1 MRTSPIGTTRRHCL
15 QAAIALPL
23 VVHHR
28 LSDAAQVGA
37 ATDLMP
43 DFWRV
48 YDASSALHQPARA
61 DRLRREFFQPNE
73 PIYRLAGMKLP
84 DDAVIVRWLASFDGI
99 AQNVRR
105 MHRRFAHALA
115 HHRTAFRRALPDFDP
130 QRSPVY
136 LLPSVYR
143 FDAHL
148 EPQPDGLPLFFAP
161 DGIVRY
167 HGADA
172 DLSVLFSHE
181 MFHCYQ
187 GQMNAG
193 MAQDS
198 QPPVFVNLWVE
209 GGATYASERLNPRA
223 SLRHVLLDD
232 DALLREGPRSAPRVA
247 AALLERIDATDAAT
261 LKSFF
266 AMGWRGDWP
275 SRAGYYV
282 GLLVAR
288 EWARTMNLQQLAA
301 MPREQVLQRSIQTL
315 RRIAGRP

>member
-1 MRTSPIGTTRRHCL
+1 MKTSATGTTRRHCL
-15 QAAIALPL
+15 QAALALSL
-23 VVHHR
+23 ALRHG
-28 LSDAAQVGA
+28 LSEAAPTGA

-48 YDASSALHQPARA
+48 YDASHALRLPARA
-61 DRLRREFFQPNE
+61 HLLRREFFQSNE
-73 PIYRLAGMKLP
+73 PIYRLAGMTLP
-84 DDAVIVRWLASFDGI
+84 DDAAIERWLSSFDGI
-99 AQNVRR
+99 AQSVRD
-105 MHRRFAHALA
+105 MHRRFALELA
-115 HHRTAFRRALPDFDP
+115 HHGAAFRRALPDFDP

-148 EPQPDGLPLFFAP
+148 EPQTDGLPLFFAP
-161 DGIVRY
+161 DGIVRH

-187 GQMNAG
+187 GQMNPG
-193 MAQDS
+193 MAQDP

-209 GGATYASERLNPRA
+209 GGATCASERLNPRA

-232 DALLREGPRSAPRVA
+232 DVLLREGPRTAPRVA
-247 AALLERIDATDAAT
+247 TALLDRIDATDAAT

-266 AMGWRGDWP
+266 SMGWRGEWP
-275 SRAGYYV
+275 ARAGYYV

-288 EWARTMNLQQLAA
+288 EWARTMSLQQLAA
-301 MPREQVLQRSIQTL
+301 MPREQVLERSIHTL
-315 RRIAGRP
+315 RWIAGRA